1 MPKIG
6 ITRQMQLEC
15 PSCKVVRTVNMAD
28 RARSKSDMCRKC
40 VQRIRYGLD
49 PTQGA
54 GAKGTR
60 LHNIWRGMRQRC
72 GLVKGGHAHDIERY
86 RERGIAVCDEWSRS
100 CEAFIAWAN
109 ASGYA
114 PDLYIDRID
123 VDKGYD
129 PDNCRWVTV
138 KESNRNKSST
148 LTHEQVAVI
157 KARLLRGHRAA
168 HIAKDYGM
176 SDATIS
182 FIKHGQSWT
191 DVEPAKE
198 AA

>member
-1 MPKIG
+1 MGGKAN
-6 ITRQMQLEC
+6 LLVSC
-15 PSCKVVRTVNMAD
+15 PSCQQARYVRSAD
-28 RARSKSDMCRKC
+28 WSGRKSDNCKPCER
-40 VQRIRYGLD
+40 RLRYGLD
-49 PTQGA
+49 PAQGA
-54 GAKGTR
+54 GVKGTR

-86 RERGIAVCDEWSRS
+86 RERGIEVCDEWARS
-100 CEAFIAWAN
+100 CEAFIVWAN
-109 ASGYA
+109 ANGYA
-114 PDLYIDRID
+114 PGLYIDRID
-123 VDKGYD
+123 VDKGYG

-138 KESNRNKSST
+138 KESNRNKSTT

-198 AA
+198 AE